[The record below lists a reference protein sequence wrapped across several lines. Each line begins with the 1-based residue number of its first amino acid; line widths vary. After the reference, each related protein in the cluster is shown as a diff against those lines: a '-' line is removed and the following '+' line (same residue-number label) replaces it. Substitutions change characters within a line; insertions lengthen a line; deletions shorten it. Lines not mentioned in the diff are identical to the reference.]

1 MKRSKA
7 RKALRIFLD
16 ATAAIALLGAIF
28 STFCYAFVTNAN
40 EYRASILTEKFD
52 SLTMVE
58 YKKCIESVGSI
69 VEIDTQKVFDA
80 VSTNEIEAFEHNYV
94 ITVITSIIDNKE
106 MYLQNFSSQK
116 LEEVINKEIKNYCDA
131 NKLEFKEE
139 EAKEIYDYIC
149 GYIDSTLEFIPGAIM
164 PYLKKAGPLFAR
176 LNVFSQL
183 QLPLYFVALVSLVL
197 NLSIAKKRHAK
208 DVLFGS
214 VSTTWIA
221 ITTFAVPI
229 GLLAL
234 YNVPSKLVLSKNLFF
249 LFVNGICDVII
260 NKLAILLVIVLFIL
274 TVMLVIGMVLV
285 NRKKKEEDYLNAYID
300 KNTEILNKIY
310 SEKNS

>member
-7 RKALRIFLD
+7 RKVLRIFLN
-16 ATAAIALLGAIF
+16 TTTAIALLGAIF
-28 STFCYAFVTNAN
+28 STFCFAFVTNAN

-52 SLTMVE
+52 AHTMAE
-58 YKKCIESVGSI
+58 YKKCVESVGSI

-80 VSTNEIEAFEHNYV
+80 VSANEIEAFEHNYV

-106 MYLQNFSSQK
+106 MQLQSFSSQK
-116 LEEVINKEIKNYCDA
+116 LEEVIYKEIKAYCDA

-164 PYLKKAGPLFAR
+164 PYLKKAGPLFAT

-183 QLPLYFVALVSLVL
+183 QLPLYFVALVALVL
-197 NLSIAKKRHAK
+197 NLSTAKKRHAK
-208 DVLFGS
+208 DVFFGT
-214 VSTTWIA
+214 VSATWVA
-221 ITTFAVPI
+221 ITTFLVPI

-234 YNVPSKLVLSKNLFF
+234 YNIPSKLVLSKSLFF
-249 LFVNGICDVII
+249 FFASGICDVVI
-260 NKLAILLVIVLFIL
+260 NKLAILLAIVFVIL
-274 TVMLVIGMVLV
+274 TVMLVLGMILISK
-285 NRKKKEEDYLNAYID
+285 KKKEEDYLDAYID